1 MTGEQTTLTFGSI
14 HAARLETSER
24 LQRVARYLSDG
35 QWHST
40 RDIVYGA
47 NVIAVNTAVAE
58 LRHNG
63 VGVECRC
70 KGRGVYEYRRVA

>member
-1 MTGEQTTLTFGSI
+1 MTGEQT
-14 HAARLETSER
+14 
-24 LQRVARYLSDG
+24 
-35 QWHST
+35 T

-47 NVIAVNTAVAE
+47 NVMAVNTAVAE

-63 VGVECRC
+63 VDVACRC